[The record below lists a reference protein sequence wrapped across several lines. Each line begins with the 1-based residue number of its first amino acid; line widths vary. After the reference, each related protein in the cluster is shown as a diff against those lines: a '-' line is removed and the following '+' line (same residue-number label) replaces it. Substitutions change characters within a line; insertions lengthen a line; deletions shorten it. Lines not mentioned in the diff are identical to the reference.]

1 MGTKKGIL
9 FESDYEEAFIQL
21 LTQQHGEKGLR
32 WTYTPGDQIP
42 ERKETDALIESD
54 LRGFLN
60 SQYRDKSL
68 SADDVKRIIANL
80 RNVGGGSFYES
91 LRNSCQLYLDGYN
104 FVFNSAQKPSFRLNY
119 IDFEHPEHNT
129 FRAVNQFTML
139 EGQANRRPDVL
150 LFINGIPVCII
161 ELKNPTKVNA
171 DTYEAWEQITIRYT
185 RDIPS
190 LTKYCAMACVSDG
203 RDHKLGTVITPYE
216 YFYAWKKVENEDAP
230 HTTGLDAL
238 ETLIEGA
245 FAPERILE
253 ILRDYIYFPD
263 AASKDEKEV
272 ICRYPQFFATRKLRD
287 SVLNALH
294 TNGGD
299 GRGGTYFGATG
310 CGKTFTMLFLAR
322 QLALRCNKELGGSP
336 TIILIVDRDDLETQA
351 ANLFCNSK
359 HFLCDEE
366 VKKFE
371 SREKLSKE
379 LSSRKGGGFY
389 ITTIQKFSESTG
401 LLSSRPNII
410 CMSDEAHRSQ
420 TNLGNK
426 LTINTDAQKGKIGA
440 FISKGFAAYLHAA
453 LPNATYVGFTG
464 TPIDDTVKV
473 FGAVVDEYTM
483 RQSKE
488 DGITVDI
495 KYSARLARVFTDEEQ
510 LKKIEEYYRIC
521 EDEGATEEQI
531 RKSKN
536 AMASMSVILG
546 DEDRLRRVAADIV
559 TDYEQ
564 RLANEPE
571 LLQKAMITCADRTI
585 AFKLLQFIL
594 ELRPDWGI
602 SKKALD
608 ESTLSAEE
616 KEHLHDVPYINMIAT
631 RGANDPKDMFDYL
644 GSEERREFLDKEFKS
659 DKSNFHIALVVDMW
673 ITGFDCP
680 SLRYLYN
687 DKPLSK
693 HTLIQTISR
702 VNRKYK
708 SKEYGM
714 VIDYIGIRTNM
725 LKALKTYGGGEP
737 IGKEDL
743 DVAHEVLCT
752 ELQILKDMTSKL
764 DFEPFFSGTPLERM
778 QFLQKAAEYL
788 LANSFEPTQQDI
800 EQAKKNHE
808 TLPASLKKRFNG
820 HVRNLRSA
828 YNICAPSGD
837 ILTEDETI
845 WSNCFMGVAAYVTKL
860 TGGPVNINTINK
872 TVENMLTE
880 ALQASEVESVYDEA
894 YKTEDIFSDVFMQ
907 QLNEMKAPCT
917 KFELLAKLLERRIDE
932 YSKVNKVQAKK
943 FNEMMEDVVEAYN
956 TRDKFTF
963 ANEVAGQTIDSV
975 NALVEER
982 VKSLTERLLDIFK
995 GLNKDKEEFRA
1006 LGITF
1011 EEKAFFDILV
1021 DIRDKN
1027 GFEYPDE
1034 RCISLA
1040 RKIKELVDGT
1050 AIYADFLNNNNLRN
1064 QMSSDIAYLIY
1075 KEGYPP
1081 VWSDDVFARVLE
1093 QVENYKHYN

>member
-1 MGTKKGIL
+1 MATNGKYY
-9 FESDYEEAFIQL
+9 ESEFEEAFIQL
-21 LTQQHGEKGLR
+21 ISQPYGEKGLH
-32 WTYTPGDQIP
+32 WTYTPGEQLP
-42 ERKETDALIESD
+42 ERLETDPLIETD
-54 LRGFLN
+54 MRGFLQ
-60 SQYRDKSL
+60 SQYRDKEL
-68 SADDVKRIIANL
+68 SSDDIKRIIANI

-91 LRNSCQLYLDGYN
+91 LRNACQLYIDGYN
-104 FVFNSAQKPSFRLNY
+104 YVFPSTRKASFRLNY

-129 FRAVNQFTML
+129 FRVVNQFTML
-139 EGQANRRPDVL
+139 EGQANRRPDVM

-171 DTYEAWEQITIRYT
+171 TDYDAWEQITIRYK

-190 LTKYCAMACVSDG
+190 LTKYCAIACISDG
-203 RDHKLGTVITPYE
+203 SDHKLGTVITPYE
-216 YFYAWKKVENEDAP
+216 YFYAWKKVENNDEP
-230 HTTGLDAL
+230 HEKGLYAL

-245 FAPERILE
+245 LAPERILE
-253 ILRDYIYFPD
+253 ILRDYVYFPD
-263 AASKDEKEV
+263 ATSEKESEV

-287 SVLNALH
+287 SVISALH

-322 QLALRCNKELGGSP
+322 QLALRCRTELGSP
-336 TIILIVDRDDLETQA
+336 TIVLIVDRDDLETQA

-371 SREKLSKE
+371 SREKLCKE
-379 LSSRKGGGFY
+379 LTARNGGGFY

-401 LLSSRPNII
+401 LLSNRPNII

-420 TNLGNK
+420 TNLGDK
-426 LTINTDAQKGKIGA
+426 LTINTDADKGKIGA

-473 FGAVVDEYTM
+473 FGAVVDQYTM
-483 RQSKE
+483 AQSKE

-495 KYSARLARVFTDEEQ
+495 KYSARLARVFTNPEQ
-510 LKKIEEYYRIC
+510 LKKIEEYYKIC
-521 EDEGATEEQI
+521 EDDGATEEQI

-559 TDYEQ
+559 SDYEL
-564 RLANEPE
+564 RLELEPD
-571 LLQKAMITCADRTI
+571 LLQKAMVTCADRTI
-585 AFKLLQFIL
+585 AYKLLKFIL
-594 ELRPDWGI
+594 ELRPEWGVA
-602 SKKALD
+602 KKALD
-608 ESTLSAEE
+608 ESKLSDEE
-616 KEHLHDVPYINMIAT
+616 KERLKDVPYINLIAT
-631 RGANDPKDMFDYL
+631 RGVNDEDQEMYNYL
-644 GSEERREFLDKEFKS
+644 GNDEHRRELDKQFKS
-659 DKSNFHIALVVDMW
+659 ESSNFHIAIVVDMW

-680 SLRYLYN
+680 CLRFLYN

-702 VNRKYK
+702 VNRKFPG
-708 SKEYGM
+708 KECGF

-725 LKALKTYGGGEP
+725 LKALKQYGGGDP
-737 IGKEDL
+737 IGKEDI
-743 DVAHEVLCT
+743 DVAHEALCT
-752 ELQILKDMTSKL
+752 ELQILRDMTHEL
-764 DFEPFFSGTPLERM
+764 DFIPFFNGSPLERM
-778 QFLQKAAEYL
+778 QILQKAAEFL
-788 LANSFEPTQQDI
+788 LANSFEPTPEQV
-800 EQAKKNHE
+800 EQAKKNKE
-808 TLPASLKKRFNG
+808 TLPASLKKRFSG
-820 HVRNLRSA
+820 HVRVLRSA

-837 ILTEDETI
+837 VLSEEEII
-845 WSNCFMGVAAYVTKL
+845 WSNCFMGIAAYVTKL
-860 TGGPVNINTINK
+860 TGGPININTINK
-872 TVENMLTE
+872 TVEKMLTE
-880 ALQASEVESVYDEA
+880 AIQASEVESVYDESF
-894 YKTEDIFSDVFMQ
+894 KTEDIFSDVFLK
-907 QLNEMKAPCT
+907 QLDEMRMPCT
-917 KFELLAKLLERRIDE
+917 KFELLAKLLARKIDE

-943 FNEMMEDVVEAYN
+943 FSEMLEAVVEAYN

-975 NALVEER
+975 NAIVEER
-982 VKSLTERLLDIFK
+982 VKSLTERLLEIFR
-995 GLNKDKEEFRA
+995 GLNKDKEEFKA

-1021 DIRDKN
+1021 DIRDRN

-1040 RKIKELVDGT
+1040 KKIKDLVDGT

>member
-1 MGTKKGIL
+1 MATKKGIL

-21 LTQQHGEKGLR
+21 LSQPYGEKGLH
-32 WTYTPGDQIP
+32 WTYTPGDQLP
-42 ERKETDALIESD
+42 ERKETEALIESD
-54 LRGFLN
+54 LRGFLQ
-60 SQYRDKSL
+60 SQYRDKDL
-68 SADDVKRIIANL
+68 SSDDIKRIIANL

-91 LRNSCQLYLDGYN
+91 LRNACQLYLDGYN
-104 FVFNSAQKPSFRLNY
+104 FVYSSANKQSFRLNY

-129 FRAVNQFTML
+129 FRAVNQFVMH
-139 EGQANRRPDVL
+139 EGQANRRPDVM

-171 DTYEAWEQITIRYT
+171 TTYDAWEQITIRYN

-190 LTKYCAMACVSDG
+190 LTKYCAIACIDDG
-203 RDHKLGTVITPYE
+203 FEHKLGTVITPYE
-216 YFYAWKKVENEDAP
+216 YFYAWKKVENNDEP
-230 HTTGLDAL
+230 HNTGLDAL
-238 ETLIEGA
+238 ETMIEGA

-253 ILRDYIYFPD
+253 ILRDYVYFPD
-263 AASKDEKEV
+263 AASNDERAV
-272 ICRYPQFFATRKLRD
+272 ICRYPQFFATRKLRE
-287 SVLNALH
+287 SVIQALH

-322 QLALRCNKELGGSP
+322 QLALRCRTELGSP
-336 TIILIVDRDDLETQA
+336 TIVLIVDREDLETQA
-351 ANLFCNSK
+351 AKLFCNSK

-366 VKKFE
+366 VRVFE
-371 SREKLSKE
+371 SREKLCQE
-379 LSSRKGGGFY
+379 LSARNGGGFY

-401 LLSSRPNII
+401 LLSARPNII

-420 TNLGNK
+420 TNLGEK
-426 LTINTDAQKGKIGA
+426 ITINDDAKKGKIGA
-440 FISKGFAAYLHAA
+440 FISKGFASYLHAA

-483 RQSKE
+483 AQSKE

-495 KYSARLARVFTDEEQ
+495 KYSARLARVFTDENQ
-510 LKKIEEYYRIC
+510 LKKIEEYYKLC

-531 RKSKN
+531 RKSKS
-536 AMASMSVILG
+536 AMASMSIILG
-546 DEDRLRRVAADIV
+546 DPDRLRRVAIDIV
-559 TDYEQ
+559 NDYEQ
-564 RLANEPE
+564 RLQQEPE

-585 AFKLLQFIL
+585 AYALLQFIL
-594 ELRPDWGI
+594 ELRPEWG
-602 SKKALD
+602 KAQKALD
-608 ESTLSAEE
+608 ESTLSADDLER
-616 KEHLHDVPYINMIAT
+616 LHDVPYINMIAT
-631 RGANDPKDMFDYL
+631 RGANDEKDMFDYL
-644 GSEERREFLDKEFKS
+644 GGNERREFLDTEFKS
-659 DKSNFHIALVVDMW
+659 DSSNFHIAIVVDMW

-725 LKALKTYGGGEP
+725 LKALKQYGGGEP

-743 DVAHEVLCT
+743 DIAHDTLCT
-752 ELQILKDMTSKL
+752 ELQILRDMTHEL
-764 DFEPFFSGTPLERM
+764 DFIPFFNGTPLERM
-778 QFLQKAAEYL
+778 QFLQGAAEFL
-788 LANSFEPTQQDI
+788 LANSFEPSP
-800 EQAKKNHE
+800 EQVEEAKKE
-808 TLPASLKKRFNG
+808 KKQLPASLRKRFIG
-820 HVRNLRSA
+820 HVRVLRSA

-837 ILTEDETI
+837 ILSEEETI

-860 TGGPVNINTINK
+860 TGGPLNLNAINK
-872 TVENMLTE
+872 TVEKMLTE
-880 ALQASEVESVYDEA
+880 AIQASEVESVYDEA
-894 YKTEDIFSDVFMQ
+894 FKTEDIFSDVFLK
-907 QLNEMKAPCT
+907 QLDEMRMPCT
-917 KFELLAKLLERRIDE
+917 KFELLEKLLKRKIDE

-943 FNEMMEDVVEAYN
+943 FSEMLEDVVEAYN
-956 TRDKFTF
+956 TRDRFTF

-975 NALVEER
+975 NAIVEER
-982 VKSLTERLLDIFK
+982 VKSLTERLLEIFR
-995 GLNKDKEEFRA
+995 GLNKDKEEFKA

-1021 DIRDKN
+1021 DIRDRN

-1040 RKIKELVDGT
+1040 KKIKDLVDGT